1 MTRRLPTKAGGPAAP
16 LMRHRKYRT
25 GTVQVHLKNMNS
37 SSKAMTSN
45 GKNDIENISRIL
57 GLPGY
62 ALFP

>member
-1 MTRRLPTKAGGPAAP
+1 MTRRWPAGAGGPAAP

-45 GKNDIENISRIL
+45 GQSDIDNISRIL
-57 GLPGY
+57 GRPGY